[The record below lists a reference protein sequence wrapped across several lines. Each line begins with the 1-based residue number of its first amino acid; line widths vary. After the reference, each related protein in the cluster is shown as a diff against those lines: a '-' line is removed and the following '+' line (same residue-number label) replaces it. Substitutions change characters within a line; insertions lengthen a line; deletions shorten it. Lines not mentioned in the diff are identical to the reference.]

1 MTNLLDAAPIAGA
14 RHQTVPTM
22 SGSAGPEAVEL
33 AAECGLVLD
42 PWQAAVLEGALGER
56 EDRKWSA
63 FEVGLIVP
71 RQNGKG
77 SVLEARELAGL
88 FLFGEQLILHSAHEF
103 KTAQEAFRRVLSLVQ
118 SNRDLDRLIMRVRT
132 SHGEEGIELKTG
144 QRLRFVARSTGSG
157 RGFTGDTVILDE
169 AYKLS
174 QTTLAALLPTMSARP
189 NPQLWYTS
197 SAPLPTTESEVL
209 RKLCKR
215 GRQGSESLAFY
226 EFCADKDADPDD
238 PKAWAEANPAMP
250 HRVSEEFVRREKQAL
265 DVEGFARERLG
276 VWVDLLDTAEQVID
290 PDEWAD
296 RLDEKSS
303 TSGPVAFAF
312 DVSPDGGSAS
322 IAVSDGTHIEVID
335 HRPRTGWVVD
345 RLVALIDRWKPV
357 CVAVDPKGPAGSL
370 LAQLQLAGVEVLA
383 VNSAEHAQACGGFLD
398 AVIED
403 RLHHI
408 GQVPL
413 EVAVA
418 GATRRTLGDAWA
430 WSRRHS
436 TVDISP
442 LVAVTL
448 ARWAVHQAEEDGPSV
463 FEDRGFVS
471 L

>member
-1 MTNLLDAAPIAGA
+1 MTNLLDAAPTVVAS
-14 RHQTVPTM
+14 HQTVPARV
-22 SGSAGPEAVEL
+22 SSAGREAVEL
-33 AAECGLVLD
+33 AADCGLILD
-42 PWQAAVLEGALGER
+42 PWQASVLDGALS
-56 EDRKWSA
+56 EDGDGRWAA

-77 SVLEARELAGL
+77 SVLEAREIAGL

-103 KTAQEAFRRVLSLVQ
+103 KTAQEAFRRVLQLVQ

-132 SHGEEGIELKTG
+132 SHGEEGIELKSG

-197 SAPLPTTESEVL
+197 SAPLPTVESEVL

-215 GRQGSESLAFY
+215 GRQGAGSLAYY
-226 EFCADKDADPDD
+226 EFCADKDADLDD
-238 PKAWAEANPAMP
+238 PKAWAQANPAMP
-250 HRVSEEFVRREKQAL
+250 HRVSAEFVGRERQAL
-265 DVEGFARERLG
+265 DGEGFARERLG
-276 VWVDLLDTAEQVID
+276 IWVDLLDTTEQVVSPED
-290 PDEWAD
+290 WAD
-296 RLDEKSS
+296 RLDESS
-303 TSGPVAFAF
+303 SVSGPLAFAL
-312 DVSPDGGSAS
+312 DVSPDGGSAA
-322 IAVSDGTHIEVID
+322 IAVSDGTHVEVIE

-345 RLVALIDRWKPV
+345 RLTALIDRWKPLTI
-357 CVAVDPKGPAGSL
+357 ALDPKGPAGSL
-370 LAQLQLAGVEVLA
+370 LAQLQLAGIEVLA
-383 VNSAEHAQACGGFLD
+383 VNGAEHAQACGGFLD

-403 RLHHI
+403 RLTHI
-408 GQVPL
+408 GQPPL

-448 ARWAVHQAEEDGPSV
+448 ARWAVHRAEEDGPSV
-463 FEDRGFVS
+463 YEDRGFVS